1 MTVYQVSVLMKES
14 ILCSHLRC
22 AGNPTVRD
30 ADREGDND
38 ERERE
43 RRKSE
48 LKGSILSSFKDEQ
61 GRGKRLFIR
70 VIVHLFN

>member
-1 MTVYQVSVLMKES
+1 MQTE
-14 ILCSHLRC
+14 
-22 AGNPTVRD
+22 
-30 ADREGDND
+30 REIMM
-38 ERERE
+38 RERE

-48 LKGSILSSFKDEQ
+48 LKGSILSSFIDEQ